1 MIVLF
6 GPQGSGNH
14 MFSKIF
20 SLHPD
25 VHGWKD
31 LLDPQIEGHYFRPH
45 STEPSAWYWNNLDSI
60 DISIMNGKE
69 YAVTSI
75 SCPYM
80 NQFMITVP
88 PVFKFMD
95 KLKEC
100 GIEPIPVMIGRDR
113 NILDIQQKR
122 IRGGPTWGLAP
133 QLIKWLDKMPFFI
146 STELFFLYGKF
157 YIKSLSQ
164 QLDFP
169 IAYDDPQIE
178 EMQNED
184 SNAKYIHY
192 ADGTLADELT
202 NYFFEKGTRRE
213 IIYPTKNKIK
223 SKKDEG

>member
-14 MFSKIF
+14 LFSKIF
-20 SLHPD
+20 ALHLD
-25 VHGWKD
+25 VHGWKE

-45 STEPSAWYWNNLDSI
+45 STEPIAWYWTNIDKIDS
-60 DISIMNGKE
+60 SIMNGKE

-80 NQFMITVP
+80 NKLNVAIP
-88 PVFKFMD
+88 PVFNFMD

-100 GIEPIPVMIGRDR
+100 NIEPIPVVIGRDR

-122 IRGGPTWGLAP
+122 LRGGPTWGTMP

-146 STELFFLYGKF
+146 STELFFLYGKY

-169 IAYDDPQIE
+169 IAWNDPQIE
-178 EMQNED
+178 IMQKD
-184 SNAKYIHY
+184 DTNAKYIQY
-192 ADGTLADELT
+192 AEGGLADDLT
-202 NYFFEKGTRRE
+202 KYFFEKAARGE
-213 IIYPTKNKIK
+213 IPY
-223 SKKDEG
+223 SKKIDLKK